1 MNNGI
6 PSEDLRSRRLDAA
19 VRVGAQLFLSAGID
33 NVKMT
38 DIADESGIGVAT
50 LYRHF
55 STKTGI
61 AIDAMTY
68 LWNDLRSMFNGVFES
83 EVFLKQSGLKQA
95 TDMMKMFVVL
105 YEAHPRF
112 MKLLSEFDL
121 MIIREK
127 VPKDQ
132 LKDYDRSIINFY
144 EVFESAY
151 LTGLADGSIREIPDF
166 RLFYVTFAHALMQMC
181 MKLIQGELLPSD
193 NFSIA
198 KDELNM
204 LIEAAACYLRKDK

>member
-61 AIDAMTY
+61 AIAAMTY

-151 LTGLADGSIREIPDF
+151 LTGLTDGSIREIPDF

>member
-1 MNNGI
+1 
-6 PSEDLRSRRLDAA
+6 
-19 VRVGAQLFLSAGID
+19 
-33 NVKMT
+33 MT
-38 DIADESGIGVAT
+38 DIADECGIGVAT
-50 LYRHF
+50 LYRYF
-55 STKTGI
+55 GTKTGI
-61 AIDAMTY
+61 TIAAMTH
-68 LWNDLRSMFNGVFES
+68 LWNELKKMFGGVFES
-83 EVFLKQSGLKQA
+83 PVFKKQTGLKQCA
-95 TDMMKMFVVL
+95 DLMRMFIVL
-105 YEAHPRF
+105 YEAHPAF
-112 MKLLSEFDL
+112 MKLLGEFDL
-121 MIIREK
+121 MIVREK

>member
-55 STKTGI
+55 STKTVI
-61 AIDAMTY
+61 AIAAMTY

-121 MIIREK
+121 MIVREK

>member
-1 MNNGI
+1 
-6 PSEDLRSRRLDAA
+6 
-19 VRVGAQLFLSAGID
+19 
-33 NVKMT
+33 
-38 DIADESGIGVAT
+38 
-50 LYRHF
+50 
-55 STKTGI
+55 
-61 AIDAMTY
+61 
-68 LWNDLRSMFNGVFES
+68 
-83 EVFLKQSGLKQA
+83 
-95 TDMMKMFVVL
+95 MFVVL